1 MPSTR
6 GRPELPDFR
15 LPWNVAEHA
24 LKVPRGLPFWWSGVM
39 KRVVSI
45 WLPSWPIFRLRR
57 AEPAAVSSQQ
67 PLALIESGTHG
78 LRITAVNGEA
88 ARLGIEIGAS
98 LTDARAAHPDLVSRL
113 AEPEKD
119 RIALLRLAR
128 WIGRYGP
135 NRHIDGKDELWVDIT
150 GVGHL
155 FGGEE
160 ALLDDMA
167 RRLQSFGVAV
177 QIGLADTLGAAHALA
192 RFGCPPD
199 AVWVMAPATKTREA
213 IGSLP
218 VEALRLESS
227 CVLLLK
233 RLGLRR
239 IGQLYDIPRESLA
252 RRFRSPD
259 AASAV
264 LVRLDQALG
273 EAEEPR
279 RPMQSPPV
287 LSVARAFAEPL
298 VSSEA
303 LEAFAGELA
312 TELAGALQA
321 KDLGARVLRLTVYRA
336 DGTAGTIMAGM
347 SKPSH
352 DARHMM
358 ALLKEKFPN
367 IEAGFGVDLLRLDAV
382 RAGMSTA
389 TQKQFTAGQGSK
401 LCDPSEFVDR
411 IVNRFGR
418 DSITVLRPRG
428 SHIPERAEVRLP
440 ALETIEAESSSRG
453 AHVPPWPYPGR
464 AERPSFLLA
473 RPEPIA
479 VTAGIP
485 ADPPKSF
492 IWRRVERRVVRAEG
506 PERIAPEW
514 WMSLYLKDGQKEP
527 RTRDYYRIEDQNGA
541 MYWVFRHG
549 LYEGEEAPERPAWFL
564 HGLFA

>member
-1 MPSTR
+1 
-6 GRPELPDFR
+6 
-15 LPWNVAEHA
+15 
-24 LKVPRGLPFWWSGVM
+24 M

-45 WLPSWPIFRLRR
+45 WLPSWPIFRIKR
-57 AEPAAVSSQQ
+57 AEPATVPSGQ
-67 PLALIESGTHG
+67 PFALIESGAHG
-78 LRITAVNGEA
+78 LAITAVNGAA
-88 ARLGIEIGAS
+88 ARLGIERGTS

-119 RIALLRLAR
+119 RVALLKLAR
-128 WIGRYGP
+128 WAGRYGP
-135 NRHIDGKDELWVDIT
+135 NRHIDGNDGFWIDIR
-150 GVGHL
+150 GVAHL

-167 RRLQSFGVAV
+167 RRLQSFGAAV

-199 AVWVMAPATKTREA
+199 AAWVMAPASKTGEA

-218 VEALRLESS
+218 VEALRLEAS
-227 CVLLLK
+227 CILLLK

-239 IGQLYDIPRESLA
+239 IGQLYDIPRDSLA
-252 RRFRSPD
+252 RRFHSSD

-279 RPMQSPPV
+279 KPMQPPPV

-298 VSSEA
+298 ISSEA

-312 TELAGALQA
+312 AELAAALQA
-321 KDLGARVLRLTVYRA
+321 KDLGVRVLRLTFYRA
-336 DGTAGTIMAGM
+336 DGTAGTIAAAM
-347 SKPSH
+347 STPSH

-367 IEAGFGVDLLRLDAV
+367 IDAGFGVDLLRLDAV
-382 RAGMSTA
+382 RAGKREAS
-389 TQKQFTAGQGSK
+389 QKRFTAGQNSPFR
-401 LCDPSEFVDR
+401 DPSELVDR
-411 IVNRFGR
+411 LVNRFGR
-418 DSITVLRPRG
+418 EAVTVLRPRG
-428 SHIPERAEVRLP
+428 SHIPERAEIRVP
-440 ALETIEAESSSRG
+440 ALEVLAADSSSRVSSY
-453 AHVPPWPYPGR
+453 APPWPYPKR
-464 AERPSFLLA
+464 SERPAFLLA
-473 RPEPIA
+473 RPEPID
-479 VTAGIP
+479 VTAGVP

-514 WMSLYLKDGQKEP
+514 WLILYLEEGKKKP
-527 RTRDYYRIEDQNGA
+527 RTRDYYKIEDQKGA

-549 LYEGEEAPERPAWFL
+549 LYEGEDASERPSWFL